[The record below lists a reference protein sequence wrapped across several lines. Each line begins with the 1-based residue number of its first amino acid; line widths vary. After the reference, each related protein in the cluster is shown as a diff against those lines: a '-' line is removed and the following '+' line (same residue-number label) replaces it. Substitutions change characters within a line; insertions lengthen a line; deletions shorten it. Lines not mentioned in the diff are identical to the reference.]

1 MDLTNTPLVLSVNK
15 KRLTSL
21 KEPITLLGFKEVNIL
36 LAISL
41 VVFGK
46 KNFMLLLN
54 TFYFYD

>member
-1 MDLTNTPLVLSVNK
+1 MDLTNTPLVLSVNR

-41 VVFGK
+41 VAFGK

>member
-21 KEPITLLGFKEVNIL
+21 KEPITLFGFKEVIIL

-41 VVFGK
+41 VAFGK
-46 KNFMLLLN
+46 KMLLLN

>member
-1 MDLTNTPLVLSVNK
+1 MDLTNTPLVLSVNR
-15 KRLTSL
+15 KRLTGL

-41 VVFGK
+41 VAFGK

>member
-36 LAISL
+36 LVISL
-41 VVFGK
+41 VAFGK

>member
-41 VVFGK
+41 VAFGK

>member
-41 VVFGK
+41 VAFGK

-54 TFYFYD
+54 AFYFYD